1 MENYDNYLTTFK
13 KQLWDLCIKNSIFNN
28 IPDSSLDKVKEV
40 FENNISNYK
49 TQILQNENNKEIIS
63 ILMNKINTEV
73 SNLRSM
79 KTIITKEEIQ
89 QQSKDHFDEMVDAK
103 QDEFNQLI
111 KKDNPETP
119 NFSDNKE
126 EPINHEQFEK
136 LINQQ
141 LEQRKEGIDINNNN
155 TNHIV
160 ENNSFSSLSNQS
172 SLKTDDNK
180 DILYIKEKI
189 HNLDRNIEKISIILQ
204 KIINSQI
211 ALLKK

>member
-1 MENYDNYLTTFK
+1 MEDYDNYLTKFK
-13 KQLWDLCIKNSIFNN
+13 KQLWDLCIQNSIFNN
-28 IPDSSLDKVKEV
+28 IPDSSLVQVKEI

-49 TQILQNENNKEIIS
+49 TQILQNDNNKEITS
-63 ILMNKINTEV
+63 ILINKINTEV

-89 QQSKDHFDEMVDAK
+89 QQSKDHFDEMVEAK
-103 QDEFNQLI
+103 VNEFNQFI
-111 KKDNPETP
+111 QKDNPETP
-119 NFSDNKE
+119 NFSDHKE
-126 EPINHEQFEK
+126 EPINNEQFEQ

-141 LEQRKEGIDINNNN
+141 LQQRKEGIDINNN

-160 ENNSFSSLSNQS
+160 ENHSFSSLPNQS
-172 SLKTDDNK
+172 SLKTEDNE
-180 DILYIKEKI
+180 DIQYIKAKI
-189 HNLDRNIEKISIILQ
+189 DNLDRNIEKISIILQ

>member
-1 MENYDNYLTTFK
+1 MENYDNYLTKFK
-13 KQLWDLCIKNSIFNN
+13 KQLWDLCIQNSIFNN
-28 IPDSSLDKVKEV
+28 IPDSSLVQVKEI

-49 TQILQNENNKEIIS
+49 TQILQNDNNKEITS
-63 ILMNKINTEV
+63 ILINKINTEV

-89 QQSKDHFDEMVDAK
+89 QQSKDHFDEMLEAK
-103 QDEFNQLI
+103 VNEFNQFI
-111 KKDNPETP
+111 QKDNPETP
-119 NFSDNKE
+119 NFSDHKE
-126 EPINHEQFEK
+126 EPINNEQFEQ

-141 LEQRKEGIDINNNN
+141 LQQRKEGIDINNN

-160 ENNSFSSLSNQS
+160 ENHSFSSLPNQS
-172 SLKTDDNK
+172 SLKTEDNE
-180 DILYIKEKI
+180 DIQYIKAKI
-189 HNLDRNIEKISIILQ
+189 DNLDRNIEKISIILQ

>member
-1 MENYDNYLTTFK
+1 MENYDNYLTKFK
-13 KQLWDLCIKNSIFNN
+13 KQLWDLCIQNSIFNN
-28 IPDSSLDKVKEV
+28 IPDSSLVQVKEI

-49 TQILQNENNKEIIS
+49 TQILQNDDNKSITS
-63 ILMNKINTEV
+63 ILINKINTEV

-89 QQSKDHFDEMVDAK
+89 QQSKDHFDEMVEAK
-103 QDEFNQLI
+103 VNEFNQLI
-111 KKDNPETP
+111 QKDNPETP
-119 NFSDNKE
+119 NFSDHKE
-126 EPINHEQFEK
+126 EPINNEQFEQ

-141 LEQRKEGIDINNNN
+141 LQQRKEGIDINNN

-160 ENNSFSSLSNQS
+160 ENHSFSSLPNQS
-172 SLKTDDNK
+172 SLKTEDNE
-180 DILYIKEKI
+180 DIRYIKEKI

>member
-1 MENYDNYLTTFK
+1 MEDYDNYLTKFK
-13 KQLWDLCIKNSIFNN
+13 KQLWDLCIQNSIFNN
-28 IPDSSLDKVKEV
+28 IPDSSLVQVKEI

-49 TQILQNENNKEIIS
+49 TQILQNDNNKEITS
-63 ILMNKINTEV
+63 ILINKINTEV

-89 QQSKDHFDEMVDAK
+89 QQPKDHFDEMVEAK
-103 QDEFNQLI
+103 VNEFNQFI
-111 KKDNPETP
+111 QKDNPETP
-119 NFSDNKE
+119 NFSDHKE
-126 EPINHEQFEK
+126 EPINNEQFEQ

-141 LEQRKEGIDINNNN
+141 LQQRKEGIDINNN

-160 ENNSFSSLSNQS
+160 ENHSFSSLPNQS
-172 SLKTDDNK
+172 SLKTEDNE
-180 DILYIKEKI
+180 DIQYIKAKI
-189 HNLDRNIEKISIILQ
+189 DNLDRNIEKISIILQ